1 MTKCKAL
8 TGSAVKGLNAH
19 LLRVHCIAFLYE
31 LFILLSMNDLSIS
44 GECVDDKFGI
54 VRVAVSSLAF
64 SPFYRMRHQC
74 IFSRPVSV

>member
-8 TGSAVKGLNAH
+8 TGSVVKGLNAH

-31 LFILLSMNDLSIS
+31 LFILLSINDLLIPANVPMITSRNSKGGSFIACIFTILPDETS
-44 GECVDDKFGI
+44 
-54 VRVAVSSLAF
+54 
-64 SPFYRMRHQC
+64 M